1 MAEIAI
7 LDVDGTLV
15 DTNYHHAIAWFRA
28 FRRHGV
34 TVPLWRLH
42 RHIGM
47 GGDQLVA
54 AVAGDEVEERLG
66 DEIRASEKER
76 YSELIG
82 EVAPFEGAHELLVEL
97 RDRGHPIVFASS
109 AKQEE
114 TEHYVEL
121 VGAGDL
127 IEAATSSADVE
138 TTKPAPDIV
147 VTALEKAGELSA
159 VMVGDSPWDVDAAA
173 RAEVKTVAVLTGGF
187 CESELRDAGAVN
199 VFESLPD
206 LIEHLD
212 ATPLR

>member
-1 MAEIAI
+1 VATAAI

-15 DTNYHHAIAWFRA
+15 DSNYQHAIAWYRA
-28 FRRHGV
+28 LREHDV
-34 TVPLWRLH
+34 DVPVWRIH

-47 GGDQLVA
+47 GGDQLIA
-54 AVAGDEVEERLG
+54 AVAGDEVEQRLG
-66 DEIRASEKER
+66 DAIRASEKER
-76 YSELIG
+76 YGELIG
-82 EVAPFEGAHELLVEL
+82 EVAPFKGARELLVEL
-97 RDRGHPIVFASS
+97 RERDHPIVFASS

-121 VGAGDL
+121 VGADGL
-127 IEAATSSADVE
+127 IEAATSAADVE

-147 VTALEKAGELSA
+147 VTAMEQAGELSA

-173 RAEVKTVAVLTGGF
+173 RAEVKTIAVLTGGF

>member
-1 MAEIAI
+1 VATAAI

-15 DTNYHHAIAWFRA
+15 DSNYQHAIAWYRA
-28 FRRHGV
+28 LRDHDV
-34 TVPLWRLH
+34 DVPVWRIH

-47 GGDQLVA
+47 GGDQLIA
-54 AVAGDEVEERLG
+54 AVAGDEVEQRLG
-66 DEIRASEKER
+66 DAIRASEKER
-76 YSELIG
+76 YGELIG
-82 EVAPFEGAHELLVEL
+82 EVAPFEGARELLVEL

-114 TEHYVEL
+114 TEHYVDL

-127 IEAATSSADVE
+127 IEAATSSADVA

-159 VMVGDSPWDVDAAA
+159 VMVGDSPWDVEAAA
-173 RAEVKTVAVLTGGF
+173 RAEVKTIAVLTGGF
-187 CESELRDAGAVN
+187 CESELRDAGAVS
-199 VFESLPD
+199 VFESLPA

-212 ATPLR
+212 VTPLR